1 MTRVLIDDDHPVVR
15 EGVRRILQGA
25 AEVEVVGEASRG
37 DEALEAVRKLKPD
50 VLILDIGM
58 PGPSYLEVLAAL
70 PAASAGTRALI
81 LSAQPEEEYAVRA
94 LKGGAT
100 GYLTKGYAPPDLVE
114 AVRRIA
120 AGHRYVTREL
130 AEQLAL
136 GVVEGAA
143 KAPHETLSNRE
154 FEVFRFLAG
163 GLSLK
168 EIGARMGVSPK
179 TVSSFRAR
187 VLEKMGV
194 KTNADLVRYAVEH
207 RLV

>member
-1 MTRVLIDDDHPVVR
+1 VTRVLIADDHPVVR

-70 PAASAGTRALI
+70 PAACAGTRALI

-143 KAPHETLSNRE
+143 KALHETLSNRE

>member
-1 MTRVLIDDDHPVVR
+1 MTRVLIADDHPVVR

-25 AEVEVVGEASRG
+25 AEVEVVGEAARG